1 MKRVTMRLIDSTVQ
15 SIDALIQIG
24 ALEAARD
31 LLRAELGPLSTH
43 VGASRVEGWC
53 ATLGLTELLDLPQA
67 LAAAHEVRET
77 RGPAAIALFVA
88 IAETARASG
97 DEVSEFRALAGI
109 YCTGTLLWS
118 GFGEMQRAF
127 PRINALFEST
137 QARLGKDE
145 AIECLPGLLAARML
159 FGGEAAEAAVVGEVV
174 VTLAFDETLNNRSRL
189 RAATMLAP
197 WFEHSRDAARLRRTT
212 EALAPLVNDAAIP
225 AVTRLIFRSA
235 AGLASV
241 YFASYVEGGT
251 GLTFAADALT
261 ADADTLGMQWLR
273 FFTYR
278 IAFEQATRA
287 SDPALANTRLDQLEA
302 LVDPADASQ
311 VLALHY
317 RRGNRALR
325 ANEYAAALA
334 HAQRCME
341 LARALEMPQPIALLY
356 ENSTAASLVGLH
368 RLAEAKAIYLSMIAK
383 SMPGH
388 RLGYER
394 VCTLIDGIQALDEAA
409 AEKRS
414 DEAERAAVRTA
425 LENYSRVCA
434 GRLPPMHAQI
444 FPPLAQRLVAAL
456 YAYGLGNDTLA
467 ADVRML
473 ALPPPATRPISW
485 PWVLRI
491 RLFDGF
497 ACDGLAATA
506 QESSKKADS
515 KATQILQYLAAHAPA
530 AVSAQ
535 RLADALWPEA
545 EGDKAMRSLD
555 VALTRLRQS
564 LPDAALLTRHDGK
577 IGFDLDRVWCD
588 THAVLA
594 QVEQLRDFANA
605 AGAPAGSPITQSGVA
620 NAGAAT
626 AGALMRD
633 TAQAH
638 TALALLA
645 LYRGPLLPDSRESFA
660 RDRAAFFRSQA
671 AGAVQIGLR
680 AAIRLP
686 DQTLSE
692 EIVRKSV
699 SHGLPAD
706 VVRSVIADMQAR
718 GEDTSRRAAQLSNV
732 FELARA

>member
-1 MKRVTMRLIDSTVQ
+1 MRLIDSTAQ

-24 ALEAARD
+24 ALDAARD
-31 LLRAELGPLSTH
+31 LLRTELGPLSTH
-43 VGASRVEGWC
+43 VGTARVEAWC
-53 ATLGLTELLDLPQA
+53 LALGLAQLLDLPQA
-67 LAAAHEVRET
+67 LAAAHELRET
-77 RGPAAIALFVA
+77 QGSAAIPTFVA
-88 IAETARASG
+88 IAQTAQACG
-97 DEVSEFRALAGI
+97 DEVAEFRALSGI
-109 YCTGTLLWS
+109 YWTGTLLWS

-127 PRINALFEST
+127 PRINALYEAT
-137 QARLGKDE
+137 QSRLSKDE
-145 AIECLPGLLAARML
+145 AIQCLPGLLAARML
-159 FGGEAAEAAVVGEVV
+159 FGQQTADAAAIGEAV
-174 VTLAFDETLNNRSRL
+174 VTLALDETLNRRARL

-197 WFEHSRDAARLRRTT
+197 WFEHSRDTDRLRRTT
-212 EALAPLVNDAAIP
+212 EVLTPLTHDATIP

-235 AGLASV
+235 TGLASV
-241 YFASYVEGGT
+241 YFASLVEGGS
-251 GLTFAADALT
+251 GLTFSAAALM
-261 ADADTLGMQWLR
+261 ADADALGMQWLR
-273 FFTYR
+273 FFTCR

-287 SDPALANTRLDQLEA
+287 GDPAHTNTRLDQLEA

-334 HAQRCME
+334 HSQRCME
-341 LARALEMPQPIALLY
+341 LAHALEMPQPIALLY
-356 ENSTAASLVGLH
+356 ENSAAASLVGLH
-368 RLAEAKAIYLSMIAK
+368 RMAEAKAIYLSMIAK

-394 VCTLIDGIQALDEAA
+394 VCALIDVAEALDGAA
-409 AEKRS
+409 SAHNLP
-414 DEAERAAVRTA
+414 DETEHGAVRSA
-425 LENYSRVCA
+425 LENYVQVCA

-444 FPPLAQRLVAAL
+444 FPPIAQRVVAAL
-456 YAYGLGNDTLA
+456 YAHGFGNDTLA
-467 ADVRML
+467 ADVRTL
-473 ALPPPATRPISW
+473 SLPPPDTRPVSW
-485 PWVLRI
+485 PWVLRV

-497 ACDGLAATA
+497 ACDGLATNA
-506 QESSKKADS
+506 QEGSKKADS
-515 KATQILQYLAAHAPA
+515 KTTQILQYLAAHAPA
-530 AVSAQ
+530 SVSAQ

-605 AGAPAGSPITQSGVA
+605 AGGSAAQSSVA
-620 NAGAAT
+620 ASVTTT
-626 AGALMRD
+626 ADALARD
-633 TAQAH
+633 SAQAH

-645 LYRGPLLPDSRESFA
+645 LYRGPLLPDSREAFA

-686 DQTLSE
+686 DQTMSE

-699 SHGLPAD
+699 AHGLPAD
-706 VVRSVIADMQAR
+706 VVRSVITDLQAR
-718 GEDTSRRAAQLSNV
+718 GEDTSRRAAQLSQV

>member
-1 MKRVTMRLIDSTVQ
+1 MRLIDSTAQ

-24 ALEAARD
+24 ALDAARD

-43 VGASRVEGWC
+43 VGTARVEAWC
-53 ATLGLTELLDLPQA
+53 AALGLSHLLDLPQA
-67 LAAAHEVRET
+67 LAAAHELRET
-77 RGPAAIALFVA
+77 QGSAAIPAFVA
-88 IAETARASG
+88 IAETARACG
-97 DEVSEFRALAGI
+97 DEVAEFRALSGI
-109 YCTGTLLWS
+109 YWTGTLLWS

-127 PRINALFEST
+127 TRINALFEATHS
-137 QARLGKDE
+137 RLSKDE

-159 FGGEAAEAAVVGEVV
+159 FGEHAADAATIGETVVL
-174 VTLAFDETLNNRSRL
+174 LAFDETLNRCARL

-197 WFEHSRDAARLRRTT
+197 WFEHARDADRLRRMS
-212 EALAPLVNDAAIP
+212 EALAPLVNDEAIP

-235 AGLASV
+235 TGLASV
-241 YFASYVEGGT
+241 YFSSYIEGGT
-251 GLTFAADALT
+251 GITFSAAALM
-261 ADADTLGMQWLR
+261 ADADLLGTQWLR
-273 FFTYR
+273 FFTRR

-287 SDPALANTRLDQLEA
+287 GDPAHANARLDQLDA

-334 HAQRCME
+334 HAERCIE
-341 LARALEMPQPIALLY
+341 LAHALEMPQPIALLY
-356 ENSTAASLVGLH
+356 DNSKAASLVGLH
-368 RLAEAKAIYLSMIAK
+368 RLAEAKVIYLSMIAK

-394 VCTLIDGIQALDEAA
+394 VCALIEVAEALGGAVPEPQFDDSGRGTL
-409 AEKRS
+409 
-414 DEAERAAVRTA
+414 RAA
-425 LENYSRVCA
+425 LEHYLRVCA
-434 GRLPPMHAQI
+434 GRLPPVHARI
-444 FPPLAQRLVAAL
+444 FPLIAQRVVAAI
-456 YAYGLGNDTLA
+456 YAHGLGNDTFATDL
-467 ADVRML
+467 RTL
-473 ALPPPATRPISW
+473 SLPPPDTRPFSW
-485 PWVLRI
+485 PWILRV

-515 KATQILQYLAAHAPA
+515 KTTQILQYLAAHAPA

-577 IGFDLDRVWCD
+577 IGFDRDRVWCD
-588 THAVLA
+588 TDAVLA

-605 AGAPAGSPITQSGVA
+605 AGGVSSSGVPSSVA
-620 NAGAAT
+620 VGVAAT
-626 AGALMRD
+626 ADALARD
-633 TAQAH
+633 TAQAQ

-645 LYRGPLLPDSRESFA
+645 LYRGPLLPDSREAFA
-660 RDRAAFFRSQA
+660 RDRSAFFRSQA

-686 DQTLSE
+686 EPTMAE

-699 SHGLPAD
+699 AHGLPAD

-718 GEDTSRRAAQLSNV
+718 GADTSRRAAQLSDV
-732 FELARA
+732 FELARR